1 MSSDSGS
8 GSASGAVSRGGT
20 SSPAIVPAAGP
31 PPPPGGP
38 EGTGASVE
46 QNMAF
51 AQFQER
57 ARGEG

>member
-1 MSSDSGS
+1 MSSDS

-31 PPPPGGP
+31 PPPPVGRP